1 MTIKI
6 ATHED
11 LHDIYNLEG
20 ECFGSSGYT
29 ESMIEAD
36 LDGRSY
42 VIIAR
47 TDSGEP
53 MGYASALMLDL
64 PGQEEFQD
72 AELLRICIRKKFRK
86 KGFGKL
92 LLKEIIEECKDRN
105 YAKIFLEVSSENK
118 PAIELYTG
126 LGFYQVSIRK
136 NYYEDGSDALIYVLI
151 LL

>member
-6 ATHED
+6 ATRED

-47 TDSGEP
+47 TESGEP
-53 MGYASALMLDL
+53 MGYASAMMLDL
-64 PGQEEFQD
+64 PGQEEFMD
-72 AELLRICIRKKFRK
+72 AELLRICVRKKFRK
-86 KGFGKL
+86 KGFGTL
-92 LLKEIIEECKDRN
+92 LLKSIIEECKERN
-105 YAKIFLEVSSENK
+105 FAKIFLEVSSLNK
-118 PAIELYTG
+118 GAIALYTG
-126 LGFYQVSIRK
+126 LGFYQVSTRK

-151 LL
+151 LI